1 MSGDEAL
8 LKWVQAALEGADDV
22 EISSFNEGWADGRAL
37 CAIISHVRP
46 RKRKSVG
53 WARQRG
59 ADLVGGVALVT
70 GGVPDML
77 CFVRFSTEK
86 MWLCPD
92 RLSRRAARRVLLVA
106 MPGLGRPHRGPALCL
121 VVSGCRSLDM
131 DGTGGE
137 YPFVLFVFGVFYP
150 GLFFVDRVAPV
161 DLFSLGRGR
170 VSWKWPGLFVGFRFL
185 CARVRWRWISPI
197 KFFLCFLPDVMAA
210 KPLSCCIRCNE
221 LTLAED
227 G

>member
-77 CFVRFSTEK
+77 LFCAIFHRKKCGCVLTVFLAERPGVFFWLHCPALVGRTAAQRFVWWFLVTGRWIWTAQEANIPCPFCF
-86 MWLCPD
+86 W
-92 RLSRRAARRVLLVA
+92 RVL
-106 MPGLGRPHRGPALCL
+106 
-121 VVSGCRSLDM
+121 SWSL
-131 DGTGGE
+131 
-137 YPFVLFVFGVFYP
+137 F
-150 GLFFVDRVAPV
+150 
-161 DLFSLGRGR
+161 
-170 VSWKWPGLFVGFRFL
+170 
-185 CARVRWRWISPI
+185 C
-197 KFFLCFLPDVMAA
+197 
-210 KPLSCCIRCNE
+210 
-221 LTLAED
+221 
-227 G
+227 